1 MEKKHYSI
9 AVDFLRVLA
18 ILAVVLIHTTVTT
31 IQTSKH
37 TITAIPLTFF
47 LNQIA
52 IFAVPLF
59 FLISGFVLEL
69 NYKQLNY
76 FSYFQKR
83 ASKVVIPYIFWS
95 LFYYLAYPATISK
108 NASFFSLLLTGKA
121 AYQLYFIPA
130 IIILYLLFPLLHRY
144 YLFFANKIILT
155 MLFLAEVFFLTQ
167 DYFYGPFSIG
177 NALRITLLSFV
188 MFPLGMIAS
197 HHEKRVLSFTKKYF
211 SILLSATLLTM
222 FAVFAQGWYLYTTTR
237 YPQAIYSQYQPLVL
251 PYTLLIAAIFF
262 PYFSMHDIYKKI
274 IMRLSRLSFFV
285 FFIHVAI
292 IYTFWDWIIEPVF
305 HLSRETLLTQ
315 LGFDVFF
322 FVFVAGISFL
332 IADLLHRIPKLSKLT
347 G

>member
-18 ILAVVLIHTTVTT
+18 ILAVVLIHTTITT
-31 IQTSKH
+31 IQATKH
-37 TITAIPLTFF
+37 DIAAIPLTFF

-83 ASKVVIPYIFWS
+83 ASRIIIPYVFWS
-95 LFYYLAYPATISK
+95 LCYVLAYPLTIPK
-108 NASFFSLLLTGKA
+108 NTSFFLLLITGKA
-121 AYQLYFIPA
+121 AYQLYFIPS
-130 IIILYLLFPLLHRY
+130 IILFYVLFPLLHKY
-144 YLFFANKIILT
+144 YFVIAKKMILLPLFLGGIILQ
-155 MLFLAEVFFLTQ
+155 AV
-167 DYFYGPFSIG
+167 DYFYSPFSIG
-177 NALRITLLSFV
+177 NALRVTLLSFI
-188 MFPLGMIAS
+188 MFPLGMLVS
-197 HHEKRVLSFTKKYF
+197 HHEEKMLSFTKKYF

-222 FAVFAQGWYLYTTTR
+222 FAVFAQGWYVYTTTHSA
-237 YPQAIYSQYQPLVL
+237 QAIYSQYQPLVL

-262 PYFSMHDIYKKI
+262 PYFSMHEIYKKI

-305 HLSRETLLTQ
+305 QLSRGNILTNV
-315 LGFDVFF
+315 GFDMFF
-322 FVFVAGISFL
+322 FIFVAGISFL
-332 IADLLHRIPKLSKLT
+332 IADLIHRIPKISKIT